1 MTATTATASQAA
13 TNTAPSTQSPAITR
27 ELAQWAAGLKHSDLP
42 QDVVHQIKRLTLD
55 YYCAVIAGS
64 TTPTS
69 RMAQAY
75 FSSAEKGDSAGVVGT
90 DITLST
96 HSAAFVNGTAAHGLE
111 LDDGYTPG
119 SYHPGAACMPAI
131 MAVAQAYRSSAQDIV
146 AAIAIGFELSCRMA
160 RAGHPHTWQNGFHNT
175 GVNGVFGCAS
185 GVGKLLDLSSQQ
197 MNWALGMAGSFSS
210 GLFEFLGEGSEVKR
224 LHPGK
229 CARDGVVVAELAKRG
244 IDGPLTGIEGK
255 NGYFKAYA
263 SGKANGPSTLE
274 ELGQTWELLMTY
286 VKPYPCCRHLHAPID
301 AILEIKRTTSLD
313 AQQIDS
319 IIIQT
324 NQVAARHAHTHY
336 AAFLDA
342 QMSIPYAVAAA
353 VVFDEIGLDAFD
365 RQARERQD
373 IAALVPK
380 VKVEV
385 SESMQAVYP
394 MQRPAHV
401 IIVMKDGSRHEF
413 TQRQPYGEPDNP
425 LDDAAL
431 TGKFHAVCD
440 PIIGRERAE
449 QIAQACWNLDFEG
462 IFRLTALKADE
473 VTDAAL

>member
-1 MTATTATASQAA
+1 MTVTS
-13 TNTAPSTQSPAITR
+13 TAPQQTAPTQALKPVTR
-27 ELAQWAAGLKHSDLP
+27 ELAHWAARLRYQDLP
-42 QDVVHQIKRLTLD
+42 PEVIHQVKRLTLD

-69 RMAQAY
+69 RAAQAY
-75 FSSAEKGDSAGVVGT
+75 FGSAEGAGNASVVGT
-90 DITLST
+90 PVKLST

-131 MAVAQAYRSSAQDIV
+131 MAVAQAYKSKPEDVVNAIV
-146 AAIAIGFELSCRMA
+146 IGFELSCRMA

-185 GVGKLLDLSSQQ
+185 GVGKLLDLSELQ
-197 MNWALGMAGSFSS
+197 MTWALGMAGSFSS
-210 GLFEFLGEGSEVKR
+210 GLFEFLGEGSEIKR

-229 CARDGVVVAELAKRG
+229 CARDGVVVAEMAKHG
-244 IDGPLTGIEGK
+244 VDGPLTGIEGK

-263 SGKANGPSTLE
+263 GGKADPMSTLD

-301 AILEIKRTTSLD
+301 AILDLKKTHKLD
-313 AQQIDS
+313 PSQIES
-319 IIIQT
+319 ILVQT
-324 NQVAARHAHTHY
+324 NQVAAKHAHTHY

-342 QMSIPYAVAAA
+342 QMSIPFAVATAI
-353 VVFDEIGLDAFD
+353 VHDEIGLDAFG
-365 RQARERQD
+365 RTARARAD
-373 IAALVPK
+373 IAGLVPK
-380 VKVEV
+380 VKVEI
-385 SESMQAVYP
+385 SEQMQAVYP

-401 IIVMKDGSRHEF
+401 IVQMKDGSRLEL

-425 LDDAAL
+425 LDDEAL

-440 PIIGRERAE
+440 AIIGKELADK
-449 QIAQACWNLDFEG
+449 IVQACWNLNFEE
-462 IFRLTALKADE
+462 IFALTAMQPEQVK
-473 VTDAAL
+473 DAAL